1 MPSTPATYAYTSELY
16 ERPALT
22 SSAALDWPGVR
33 LERYQLEAMT
43 MPAHSHEQHLL
54 LVHQGV
60 QPVVSSRRIGSRV
73 EADQFRCGD
82 VGLYP
87 GGEYGPFGWDGP
99 VDIIHVHL
107 DAQVLET
114 RARRDLDLRYF
125 ALHERF
131 RCEDGLLAQL
141 GQQLLAAAGRT
152 HTLGQLYAESLVT
165 TLYYHLIEHH
175 ATFERRLA
183 GESGGRLSAAVLA
196 RLDGYVEAHL
206 EAPITLEVLAGLA
219 NLSVFHFARRFKH
232 TTGRSPYQYVLE
244 WKIRRARALL
254 RAGELPVAAIGDAL
268 GYASPAHFAT
278 AFKRAVGLSP
288 RAFQQC

>member
-1 MPSTPATYAYTSELY
+1 MPDYTTCTYTSELY
-16 ERPALT
+16 EQPALAS
-22 SSAALDWPGVR
+22 SSALNWPGAR
-33 LERYQLEAMT
+33 LERYQLPAT
-43 MPAHSHEQHLL
+43 TLPAHAHEQHLL
-54 LVHQGV
+54 LVHQGS
-60 QPVVSSRRIGSRV
+60 QPVVASRRTGSRV
-73 EADQFRCGD
+73 EADQFRSGD

-99 VDIIHVHL
+99 VDIIQVHL
-107 DAQVLET
+107 DAPMLET

-125 ALHERF
+125 TLHERF

-141 GQQLLAAAGRT
+141 SQQLLAAAGRA

-165 TLYYHLIEHH
+165 TLCYHLIEHH

-183 GESGGRLSAAVLA
+183 AGAGGRLPAVVLGRVDA
-196 RLDGYVEAHL
+196 YLEAHS

-232 TTGRSPYQYVLE
+232 TTGRSPYQYVLD

-268 GYASPAHFAT
+268 GFASPAHFAA
-278 AFKRAVGLSP
+278 AFKRAVGQSP
-288 RAFQQC
+288 RAFQQS